1 MITRLAL
8 QSPSAVRS
16 SAEHGMR
23 ALQQRWQ
30 YLSQRLE
37 RLRAEGHEDPLLEQA
52 RWQLYRAG
60 YHGGQAAAVEA
71 EVPVLGDESRDQIRG
86 QLIEVENLI
95 DRFWDQPA
103 ETIEALVHDFNGDGQ
118 AEARLANSALIA
130 WVAPAA
136 GGQLTSLDL
145 RGLKRNALAPGRPS
159 FTEHFWEPSANSS
172 AAGDYLARDQSDFSR
187 QDFHG
192 QVRRGDGRLQLR
204 LQRQGLVQGIP
215 LRVSKALTLLAHR
228 SELEVTYLIEGLPE
242 GCSLCFASLWH
253 WYGVKQAWPERY
265 WHDCQGETFA
275 AGHHPRFF
283 PRTGGIGLYDGWL
296 GLDMQ
301 LQFEQPAAVLV
312 SPAADHSAVMPYWLI
327 AGDGEG
333 RWSTQFRLV
342 LESSPH
348 RQPG

>member
-8 QSPSAVRS
+8 HTPHEVSSP
-16 SAEHGMR
+16 AERG
-23 ALQQRWQ
+23 ALELHQRWQ

-60 YHGGQAAAVEA
+60 YQGGHSDAGATASPPSDERLQAV
-71 EVPVLGDESRDQIRG
+71 RG

-103 ETIEALVHDFNGDGQ
+103 ETIEALAHDFNGDGQ
-118 AEARLANSALIA
+118 AEARLANEALIA

-145 RGLKRNALAPGRPS
+145 RGLKRNALAPGMPS
-159 FTEHFWEPSANSS
+159 FTEHFWEPPADAS

-192 QVRRGDGRLQLR
+192 EVRRGDGRLQIR

-215 LRVSKALTLLAHR
+215 LRVSKALTLLAQR

-253 WYGVKQAWPERY
+253 WYGVDQAWPERY

-283 PRTGGIGLYDGWL
+283 PQTGGIGLYDGWL

-301 LQFEQPAAVLV
+301 LQFDQPAAVLV
-312 SPAADHSAVMPYWLI
+312 SPTADHSAVMPHWLI